1 MEKIIGS
8 PYYMSVHAC
17 NTLDS
22 GKYNFYGLLNI
33 KQNRFY
39 ILHRN
44 HSLLKFLQLVLLK
57 NFYSFS
63 IVSFKHFNF
72 DTNKDIDNHDCIN
85 WGGSPELTSNLELE
99 ANTSM
104 HQAKLINY
112 GLGTVTDIDFVLQEK
127 LFFVMALLGKID
139 DLFTKLRNYEIDI
152 KKPAADGY
160 SELKKYLQIICPND
174 KTIDNFITK
183 ENTQLHAKTLLLD
196 SYWNKFLLF
205 LYNVDLRNNSIESAS
220 KLLQNLVQTPE
231 FEMEQFKRLYKHPYD
246 AIDELY
252 TILGIG
258 TKI

>member
-1 MEKIIGS
+1 MEKIIES
-8 PYYMSVHAC
+8 PYYLSVHAC

-22 GKYNFYGLLNI
+22 EKYNFYGLLNI

-72 DTNKDIDNHDCIN
+72 DTNKNIDNHDCIN
-85 WGGSPELTSNLELE
+85 WGGTPELTSTLELE

-104 HQAKLINY
+104 HQAKLINS
-112 GLGTVTDIDFVLQEK
+112 GLGTVTDIDLALQEK
-127 LFFVMALLGKID
+127 LFFVMAILGKID

-152 KKPAADGY
+152 KKPASDGY
-160 SELKKYLQIICPND
+160 SELKKYLEIVCPND
-174 KTIDNFITK
+174 KTIANFITE
-183 ENTQLHAKTLLLD
+183 ENTQLHAKALILD

-205 LYNVDLRNNSIESAS
+205 FYNVDLHDNSIESVAE
-220 KLLQNLVQTPE
+220 LLKKLVQTPE
-231 FEMEQFKRLYKHPYD
+231 FEMEQFKRLYKHPYN
-246 AIDELY
+246 AMDELCK
-252 TILGIG
+252 ILGID
-258 TKI
+258 TNI